1 MKNFILFSLTS
12 QNEEQNKIN
21 SSMKVLLNIS
31 LPVKCKLWEENQHRY
46 YQEIIEKLKCAIK
59 EVN

>member
-1 MKNFILFSLTS
+1 MRKILAVIF
-12 QNEEQNKIN
+12 EENKIN